1 MNQSNSS
8 LLKRNILK
16 RTVAL
21 LMVGAMGGVLTAC
34 GDGGAASSG
43 ASSTLPVSSSS
54 SSLSE
59 TSSLPSSQAPQSS
72 APSSSVASSSQ
83 TSSSKVSSSGEVVAT
98 GAGTGI
104 GYKGSDWRLRVP
116 NIENPLVESE
126 VPDLVRI
133 NQPTDGRKHYFD
145 ARAIDQLNAMMDD
158 AAAAGLNLYIISSFR
173 TLDYQTNLFERRV
186 KERMAQGYSRAVA
199 ENIVAEGTARP
210 GTSDHQLGLAIDFN
224 TIEDGFEKTA
234 EYKWLIKHCAEYGF
248 ILRFPADKE
257 DITKVMYEPWHYR
270 YVGVDH
276 AKEIMS
282 RGICLEEYV
291 SEL

>member
-1 MNQSNSS
+1 MNQAKSSFFKKS
-8 LLKRNILK
+8 LLKRTI
-16 RTVAL
+16 AL
-21 LMVGAMGGVLTAC
+21 LMVGAMGGALTAC
-34 GDGGAASSG
+34 GGDGAVSSG
-43 ASSTLPVSSSS
+43 TSSTLPASSSS
-54 SSLSE
+54 SSLLES
-59 TSSLPSSQAPQSS
+59 SSLASSQEPKSS
-72 APSSSVASSSQ
+72 APSSVASSSQ
-83 TSSSKVSSSGEVVAT
+83 ASSSKASSSDEVVAT

-126 VPDLVRI
+126 IPDVTQI

-145 ARAIDQLNAMMDD
+145 TRAIDNLNAMMDD
-158 AAAAGLNLYIISSFR
+158 AAAAGLNLFIISSFR

-186 KERMAQGYSRAVA
+186 KEQMAQGYSRAVA

-234 EYKWLIKHCAEYGF
+234 EYKWLIQHCAEYGF

-270 YVGVDH
+270 YVGVEH